1 MYNSHPSSH
10 TKNPA
15 TAHMRI
21 FVGNIN
27 TNEIGRGMLQSI
39 FCKYGIIIGISI
51 HRGFAFVEF
60 NNVQSARRAAE
71 CENKTY
77 IGAQMADVNI
87 AAEPKPHHK
96 SSDESVGNYSA
107 NSPMQNNHK
116 NNQQSNNNK
125 NRNFNKV
132 ASGRVAKNNNNLNR
146 NTKKLASTAKVTSLK
161 VSAVVNLRDIKKELL
176 QIRERVD
183 NLINVIEDSNDM
195 AVQFE
200 SVHNGNGNSSSAIK
214 EEIQED
220 AKEEIE
226 EESEMVES
234 LSLEEQ
240 KDMSEEVV
248 AEMVKEEIIE

>member
-87 AAEPKPHHK
+87 AAEPKSHHK

-107 NSPMQNNHK
+107 NSPMQNNPR
-116 NNQQSNNNK
+116 NNQQMNNNK

-132 ASGRVAKNNNNLNR
+132 ASGRVAKNNSNVNR
-146 NTKKLASTAKVTSLK
+146 NTKKLTSTAKVTSLK

-200 SVHNGNGNSSSAIK
+200 SVHNGNGNSSLATSQVK
-214 EEIQED
+214 EEIQE

-240 KDMSEEVV
+240 KDLVESE
-248 AEMVKEEIIE
+248 EMVKEEIE

>member
-1 MYNSHPSSH
+1 
-10 TKNPA
+10 
-15 TAHMRI
+15 
-21 FVGNIN
+21 
-27 TNEIGRGMLQSI
+27 MLQSI

-107 NSPMQNNHK
+107 NSPMQNNPR

-132 ASGRVAKNNNNLNR
+132 ASGRVAKNNSNVNR
-146 NTKKLASTAKVTSLK
+146 NTKKLTSTAKVTSLK

-200 SVHNGNGNSSSAIK
+200 SVHNGNGNSSSATSQVK
-214 EEIQED
+214 KKIQE

-240 KDMSEEVV
+240 KDAPDIED
-248 AEMVKEEIIE
+248 MVKEEIIE